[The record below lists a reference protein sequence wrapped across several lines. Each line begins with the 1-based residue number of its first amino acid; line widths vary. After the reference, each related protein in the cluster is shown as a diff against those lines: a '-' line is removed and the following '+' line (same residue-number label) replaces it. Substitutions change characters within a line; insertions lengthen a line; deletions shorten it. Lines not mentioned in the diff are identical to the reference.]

1 VGNPPGKKMKYKSR
15 IAINIIFAIAM
26 AWMEAAV
33 VIYLRTI
40 VDRIDPYQANP
51 LPLYGDLGGVE
62 LIREAATLLMLL
74 SVGWLSG
81 RTTRSRL
88 SFTAIAFGVWDVFY
102 YIFLWMMGP
111 WPSSLLDWDILFLL
125 PLPWWGPVL
134 APVLIAL
141 LLVIGGL
148 MIVTLEERG
157 TPIRMNKKSIVIA
170 FSGALLAL
178 YAFMEDALAV
188 LPGGIESLRSVLP
201 TSFNWPL
208 FIFALVLMSIPGM
221 EMAGSLSD

>member
-1 VGNPPGKKMKYKSR
+1 MKYKSR